1 MAALHFL
8 PYAPLRTWDDAPS
21 LEFTRAAPLPLVR
34 TRPSADQP
42 ASRRTAMAELPT
54 GPQDVLTFAR
64 MLRARGQ
71 VAAAEQLLDATLGQP
86 ELLNSQAPEQ
96 LAPLGWLLLERA
108 DLWAERGALTH
119 AHGLAERAQKSFEM
133 AVDGGGAAAAAL
145 ALGDLAWSQ
154 GQAGVAASH
163 WARARA
169 VADTVG
175 ASALAARALL
185 ALSIRELGGGDADVV
200 EALLAAAEDR
210 ATAEPLHTDV
220 VLEQLARDQSDT
232 VRASIAVVRA
242 RQAMAAQRWAEAR
255 LLLGVAVEAAERL
268 HHPELYIDCLRVDA
282 SLARRSGDPHG
293 AVESLGLALHAAARA
308 GHERLA
314 WVLGGLQI
322 LAMLDDESD
331 AAAATALQQEP
342 PPLIA
347 GLPAV
352 AALRSEAYAVLALRS
367 GQVAAAEPAL
377 LQAAELRRSM
387 EDQAGEARVLALLAE
402 ALLQQGSW
410 ADADAIATRAAEL
423 ALGIGRPELRVG
435 PELAKLRAAVA
446 RDDPNQLQIA
456 LAAGQLAAA
465 CGSSAEQLVA
475 LDLAAVAALASR
487 SFDLAIAAAA
497 QAVELA
503 ESLPLLRWRARAE
516 ARLAHCLAMAGDLPK
531 ALRHADRA
539 MQVADQ
545 AGDWQA
551 RAKALW
557 VAGSA
562 LAESGRIDEA
572 RLALTH
578 AHQTAV
584 AAHRQ
589 DLAAE
594 ALAELGRCQA
604 RVHAFVEA
612 ESAYRQA
619 AQAAAQ
625 CGQKACEVR
634 AWRGVAWCAR
644 DTARFGEAKQVL
656 AHAAGLA
663 QQAGLQGDVAAC
675 RVELGQ
681 VHLRAGDLD
690 LALAAVRLPEAQ
702 TLPPLVRADAL
713 LLAAEVRARRGQW
726 SEARTLAVQAEEL
739 LRAASEPRSLGAAL
753 YLLGQIEGRLGAG
766 ERAGQLL
773 GEALVLATQ
782 QGLPEQQ
789 VIRRTI
795 ERMQQQ
801 AAPTQH

>member
-1 MAALHFL
+1 MA
-8 PYAPLRTWDDAPS
+8 D
-21 LEFTRAAPLPLVR
+21 
-34 TRPSADQP
+34 
-42 ASRRTAMAELPT
+42 LPT

-64 MLRARGQ
+64 TLRARGQ
-71 VAAAEQLLDATLGQP
+71 TGAAEQLLDATLEQP
-86 ELLNSQAPEQ
+86 SLLAAELPEE
-96 LAPLGWLLLERA
+96 LAALGWLQLERA
-108 DLWAERGALTH
+108 DLWAERGAL
-119 AHGLAERAQKSFEM
+119 AHGHVLAERALKSFEM
-133 AVDGGGAAAAAL
+133 AGDGGGAAAAAL

-154 GQAGVAASH
+154 GQPRLAASH

-185 ALSIRELGGGDADVV
+185 ALSVRELGGGDPDVV

-210 ATAEPLHTDV
+210 ATVETAHGDAALD
-220 VLEQLARDQSDT
+220 QLARDQTVS

-242 RQAMAAQRWAEAR
+242 RQAMAARRWAEAR

-282 SLARRSGDPHG
+282 ALARRSGDPHG
-293 AVESLGLALHAAARA
+293 AVESLGLALQAASRA

-322 LAMLDDESD
+322 LAMLDDEAD

-352 AALRSEAYAVLALRS
+352 AALRSEAYAVLALRT
-367 GQVAAAEPAL
+367 GQVSAAEPAL

-387 EDQAGEARVLALLAE
+387 EDFAGEARVLALLAE
-402 ALLQQGSW
+402 TLLRQGSW
-410 ADADAIATRAAEL
+410 QDAAIIADRAGEL
-423 ALGIGRPELRVG
+423 AQAIGRPELRVE

-446 RDDPNQLQIA
+446 RDDPDLLQIA
-456 LAAGQLAAA
+456 MATGQLAAA

-475 LDLAAVAALASR
+475 LDLAALAALAR
-487 SFDLAIAAAA
+487 REFALAKATAA
-497 QAVELA
+497 QALELA

-516 ARLAHCLAMAGDLPK
+516 ARLGHCLCMGGELSQ
-531 ALRHADRA
+531 ALRHAEHA
-539 MQVADQ
+539 MQVAEQ

-562 LAESGRIDEA
+562 LGESGRIDEA
-572 RLALTH
+572 RLALSH
-578 AHQTAV
+578 AHQAAV
-584 AAHRQ
+584 ASHRP

-619 AQAAAQ
+619 AQAAGQ
-625 CGQKACEVR
+625 CGQKALEVR

-644 DTARFGEAKQVL
+644 DTARYSEAKQVL
-656 AHAAGLA
+656 AHAAALAGAAGLA
-663 QQAGLQGDVAAC
+663 ADAAAC
-675 RVELGQ
+675 QVELGQ
-681 VHLRAGDLD
+681 VHLRAGDLN
-690 LALAAVRLPEAQ
+690 LALAAVRLPDGSVV
-702 TLPPLVRADAL
+702 PPLVRADAL
-713 LLAAEVRARRGQW
+713 MLAAEVRARRGQW
-726 SEARTLAVQAEEL
+726 QEARGQAREAESL
-739 LRAASEPRSLGAAL
+739 LRAAAEPRSLGAAL

-773 GEALVLATQ
+773 GEALVLATRL
-782 QGLPEQQ
+782 GLPEQQ
-789 VIRRTI
+789 LIRRTI
-795 ERMQQQ
+795 ERLQQQ
-801 AAPTQH
+801 AGQTQH